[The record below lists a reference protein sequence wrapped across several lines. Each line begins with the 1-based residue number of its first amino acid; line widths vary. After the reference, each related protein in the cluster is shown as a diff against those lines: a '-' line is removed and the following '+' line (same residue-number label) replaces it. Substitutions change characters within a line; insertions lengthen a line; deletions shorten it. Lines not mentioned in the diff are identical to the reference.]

1 MPAPGD
7 AAAGDAAAGLE
18 LAGEDAALAFEVV
31 LVTRLRYSACLRG
44 GGESRCCS
52 FRHEQARS
60 SAKMGSEKVSGLQR
74 KMSVARK
81 MQR

>member
-31 LVTRLRYSACLRG
+31 LVTRLRQLPG